1 VGTEHEH
8 KKTSDYCRVII
19 DDRGDPLKRHL
30 PHSSSVSRFSR
41 RIGVFHFELSG
52 ELAGAVAIQSAP
64 GVGTRSQASY
74 AQSKQARTAE

>member
-30 PHSSSVSRFSR
+30 PRFFFS
-41 RIGVFHFELSG
+41 FALQ
-52 ELAGAVAIQSAP
+52 LAHWGFSF
-64 GVGTRSQASY
+64 
-74 AQSKQARTAE
+74 